1 MFILNMNNLDKI
13 NLFKKKDFSADMM
26 CYAAKSFKIILS
38 LIFLLIFIILLP
50 VLPFIW
56 ISYKGFHG
64 RYGIVKLIR
73 EVTKL

>member
-13 NLFKKKDFSADMM
+13 NLFKKKDTHASIL
-26 CYAAKSFKIILS
+26 CYLAKSFKVILS